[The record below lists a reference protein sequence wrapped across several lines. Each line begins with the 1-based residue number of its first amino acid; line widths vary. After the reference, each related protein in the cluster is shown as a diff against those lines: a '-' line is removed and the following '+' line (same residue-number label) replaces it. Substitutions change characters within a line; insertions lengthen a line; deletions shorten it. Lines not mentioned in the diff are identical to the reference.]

1 MKFENMEWLRLLC
14 NLIFYHF
21 QRAKRNLKMKSI
33 EDYAYAALLFLRIF
47 PVLFISYNRSISVD
61 ATANNISLQSFHV
74 SCQTYKYIS
83 FPRPSSLNDSLSS
96 LIGDKV
102 WCPDLKRKAVKSH
115 INEWNELQY
124 NCLGT
129 RGIQLCQFTLS
140 SLLYVLCSLCSF
152 YSSFSSLFRLTFFLF

>member
-1 MKFENMEWLRLLC
+1 MRETDSIFKISKSESELEYVYLKNSRNLDSPSIFQNWNQNFVSFPGWIMKFENMEWLWLLC

-61 ATANNISLQSFHV
+61 ATANSISLQSFHV

-102 WCPDLKRKAVKSH
+102 WYVQTWSEKQENH
-115 INEWNELQY
+115 I
-124 NCLGT
+124 
-129 RGIQLCQFTLS
+129 
-140 SLLYVLCSLCSF
+140 
-152 YSSFSSLFRLTFFLF
+152 